1 MRPYGYLALLS
12 LLLSEI
18 LLFLGNPFLGRWF
31 YLASWWSYILILD
44 ALVAKR
50 RGSSLVFSRE
60 LPFMAFW
67 SVTFW
72 LIFEWF
78 NLFLKNWHYVNVTSS
93 LALRYLGYFLS
104 FATVLPGVLL
114 TFEAL
119 NLLLSPDFGGVK
131 PLKRA
136 ELLLIPLFTLGFV
149 TFILPVIYPKYTFP
163 LVWGAVVFIL
173 EPLNYI
179 MDEGSILREWERGSL
194 RTFLLL
200 LLSGLI
206 CGFLWEFWNY
216 WAYTKWVYTVP
227 FVGKPKLFEMP
238 ILGYLGFPPFAVE
251 CWCFYRFVK
260 KLFFRSPLDLLSLPI
275 QFPFHILIF
284 SLIDH
289 HTVFTFLGS

>member
-1 MRPYGYLALLS
+1 MRLYGYLALFS
-12 LLLSEI
+12 LLLSEL
-18 LLFLGNPFLGRWF
+18 LLFLGNPLLGRWF

-44 ALVAKR
+44 ALVAKKR
-50 RGSSLVFSRE
+50 SSLVFSRE

-67 SVTFW
+67 SVSFW

-93 LALRYLGYFLS
+93 VGLRYLGYFLS
-104 FATVLPGVLL
+104 FATVLPGILL

-119 NLLLSPDFGGVK
+119 NLLLPPSIGRVK
-131 PLKRA
+131 PLKRTH
-136 ELLLIPLFTLGFV
+136 LLLIPLFTLGFI
-149 TFILPVIYPKYTFP
+149 TFILPVIYPRYAFP
-163 LVWGAVVFIL
+163 LVWGAMVFLL

-179 MDEGSILREWERGSL
+179 LDGGSILKEWERGSL

-200 LLSGLI
+200 LVSGLI

-238 ILGYLGFPPFAVE
+238 LLGYLGFPPFAVE

-260 KLFFRSPLDLLSLPI
+260 KLLFRSPLDLLSLPPQI
-275 QFPFHILIF
+275 PFHILIF